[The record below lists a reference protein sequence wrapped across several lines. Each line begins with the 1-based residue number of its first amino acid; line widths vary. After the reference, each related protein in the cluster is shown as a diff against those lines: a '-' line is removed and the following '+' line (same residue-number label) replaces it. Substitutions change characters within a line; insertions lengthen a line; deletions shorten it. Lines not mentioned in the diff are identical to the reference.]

1 MKEKIIPYTNGRYT
15 ITSDGII
22 YSNYRYKNNG
32 EKEIR
37 KKINS
42 KLLMN
47 NYAVTSIQYG
57 KWSKTNKPKIKIEQA
72 K

>member
-22 YSNYRYKNNG
+22 YSNYKYKNNG

-37 KKINS
+37 KRINS
-42 KLLMN
+42 KLCLAD
-47 NYAVTSIQYG
+47 Y
-57 KWSKTNKPKIKIEQA
+57 
-72 K
+72 